1 VDVLDKAL
9 VRAGR
14 FDRKITV
21 QAPTREGRLQ
31 ILKVH
36 VRDKPLNS
44 DVDLIDLAA
53 EMNGFTGA
61 IIANVVNTA
70 CLSAAREGRYGRAR
84 VSQLQIPPPRFISNA
99 GDCCPYIATYKT
111 LTTSF
116 YSSQTG
122 TTSTRRTSTP
132 RWRRRRW
139 GKLYP

>member
-1 VDVLDKAL
+1 MDVLDKAL

-53 EMNGFTGA
+53 EMNGFTG
-61 IIANVVNTA
+61 
-70 CLSAAREGRYGRAR
+70 C
-84 VSQLQIPPPRFISNA
+84 FINSINNL
-99 GDCCPYIATYKT
+99 K
-111 LTTSF
+111 
-116 YSSQTG
+116 
-122 TTSTRRTSTP
+122 
-132 RWRRRRW
+132 
-139 GKLYP
+139 KNKK